1 MRLASFLLF
10 LALLQAQAKPAAAQA
25 DVEAPSIG
33 ALPSFQ
39 VVVES
44 TCTKESKTCKALFK
58 KEDLPKGKECV
69 ASPAGGPKWASP
81 RGGPKWKVPESV
93 PKEDQKEAKA
103 LAEKANKGGMKGLCS
118 TTVAGDMY

>member
-33 ALPSFQ
+33 ALFSAQ

-58 KEDLPKGKECV
+58 KEDLPKGKECGT
-69 ASPAGGPKWASP
+69 PAQGL
-81 RGGPKWKVPESV
+81 KWKVPESV

-103 LAEKANKGGMKGLCS
+103 LAEKANKGEMKGLCS

>member
-1 MRLASFLLF
+1 MLLG
-10 LALLQAQAKPAAAQA
+10 KY
-25 DVEAPSIG
+25 
-33 ALPSFQ
+33 
-39 VVVES
+39 
-44 TCTKESKTCKALFK
+44 CTKESKTCKALFK

-103 LAEKANKGGMKGLCS
+103 LANLAGAYPVRWRRKGILTPYRKIPEIRLTGKLQ
-118 TTVAGDMY
+118 